1 MQNSINITF
10 TTQCSAQ
17 WNKGRKFDPN
27 LHVCVYVIVCMYV
40 YVYPFM
46 HVPLNSAELCMVEKQ
61 IGSNEVA
68 AAALP
73 LPLPQLR
80 CPAESLL
87 SSSQIN

>member
-1 MQNSINITF
+1 MIRIYMCLYVSE
-10 TTQCSAQ
+10 C
-17 WNKGRKFDPN
+17 KY
-27 LHVCVYVIVCMYV
+27 VCVCVHV
-40 YVYPFM
+40 FM

-73 LPLPQLR
+73 LSLPLPQSL
-80 CPAESLL
+80 PGLESLL

>member
-1 MQNSINITF
+1 MHSG
-10 TTQCSAQ
+10 A
-17 WNKGRKFDPN
+17 KDAN
-27 LHVCVYVIVCMYV
+27 LIPIYMCVYVSECKYVCV
-40 YVYPFM
+40 CVNVFM

-73 LPLPQLR
+73 LPLPQSL
-80 CPAESLL
+80 PGLESLL

>member
-1 MQNSINITF
+1 MHSGAKNANLIPIYMCVCMQ
-10 TTQCSAQ
+10 
-17 WNKGRKFDPN
+17 
-27 LHVCVYVIVCMYV
+27 VCVCVCV
-40 YVYPFM
+40 HVFM

-73 LPLPQLR
+73 LSLPLPQSL
-80 CPAESLL
+80 PGLESLL